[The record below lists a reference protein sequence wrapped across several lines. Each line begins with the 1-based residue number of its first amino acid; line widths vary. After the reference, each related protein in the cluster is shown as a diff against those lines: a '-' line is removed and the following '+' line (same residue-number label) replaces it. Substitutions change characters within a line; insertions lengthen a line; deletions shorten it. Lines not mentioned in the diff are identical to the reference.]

1 MILSRVLLIVLA
13 HCRNMPVVVLVDTS
27 LSMARMVRGKEE
39 GEEILQ
45 LAVHGVNLLLD
56 QLEANC
62 KLEHVALLQF
72 SSSCH
77 MVQGFTRDLDLIRSK
92 VTTLQGQDRSSL
104 EKGLQGVAGMVLEEW
119 GTSTPITLIVVTDG
133 GVGRGPYSLEQLTTG
148 GQTELLLPLPFP
160 CALSVVCLAD

>member
-72 SSSCH
+72 SSSC
-77 MVQGFTRDLDLIRSK
+77 FTA
-92 VTTLQGQDRSSL
+92 
-104 EKGLQGVAGMVLEEW
+104 EKLAARASVA
-119 GTSTPITLIVVTDG
+119 ITLGNSDT
-133 GVGRGPYSLEQLTTG
+133 LTTVYRDTG
-148 GQTELLLPLPFP
+148 P
-160 CALSVVCLAD
+160 SI